1 VKTLALAA
9 ILIAIPSFAGF
20 TPAGS
25 VSSVNQIANGV
36 ELGLRDGFLARV
48 QWIDRDIVR
57 FQLLRPADAA
67 RTLRVASGVPQS
79 SFSVTVTD
87 LENVVLVTA
96 PEGMVSIVK
105 NPLQWFLTRTDG
117 SLVAAELDSGPN
129 LDSTSGS
136 ALTRLRASSLDAFY
150 GLGMNGG
157 SPNRRGQRI
166 WLRNT
171 GIAGFDE
178 STSPLHIN
186 IPFLWTI
193 GQGRALGLFID
204 DASGPVVDVDSAS
217 DGSLTIVGG
226 IGGLDYYLLTGP
238 RPETVAN
245 AYGRLTGFQ
254 PLPPRWAIGY
264 HQSRFGYRSQEE
276 IISVATQF
284 RDNAL
289 PLDAIYFDL
298 DYMNRLQ
305 ALTWDP
311 GAFPNPSGMSST
323 LQQMG
328 VKAVNIIEPCLLTAD
343 PLYLPLAL
351 NELLLLG
358 PNRLPFNSD
367 LFLGTVGWLDFGY
380 DPTRN
385 WYKSR
390 LVPFL
395 AGGIDGV
402 WNDLNEPADNYMPE
416 TVIHRNGGKEY
427 SHSAVRNLYPVQQ
440 TSLSYQA
447 LLEAHPGKRPFVLSR
462 AGYAGIQ
469 KYAANWSGDINTSFD
484 SLRTSVRMTISMGL
498 SGQNLFGHDI
508 GGFLGTPSP
517 ELEVR
522 WMQFG
527 AFTPFFRTHSNRDTG
542 PREPWAYGQ
551 PYVDLIGGAI
561 REHYRILPYLYSLL
575 EQASRTGAPV
585 IAPTAYHFSAD
596 THAQMQDYDYML
608 GPNMLIAPVVEQG
621 EVDRQV
627 YLPAGTGWVD
637 YYTGLEY
644 TGGQLITVP
653 LVLDRIPVF
662 IRAGAILPKGDTT
675 ARNASESAARPLT
688 IDFYPGPMGNLELYQ
703 DDGESFDYLGGAYQ
717 RTRWSK
723 QQLPDGRTHIEAARS
738 GSGLQP
744 RTWTLCLLATDQA
757 PQRVTA
763 QSTDLPRFDTRGSFD
778 TAASGWYFDATT
790 HQLWIRA
797 EDTGTVSLDVFPAQ

>member
-1 VKTLALAA
+1 MKRLVFAA
-9 ILIAIPSFAGF
+9 ILLAHPAFAGF
-20 TPAGS
+20 GPAGS
-25 VSSVNQIANGV
+25 VLAVNEIANGV
-36 ELGLRDGFLARV
+36 ELRLRDGFLARV

-57 FQLLRPADAA
+57 FQTLRPDDAA
-67 RTLRVASGVPQS
+67 RTLRVASGAPQPS
-79 SFSVTVTD
+79 IGVTVTD
-87 LENVVLVTA
+87 LDNVVLLTA

-105 NPLQWFLTRTDG
+105 DPLRWYLTRTDG
-117 SLVAAELDSGPN
+117 SLISAELEGGPS
-129 LDSTSGS
+129 LDSASG
-136 ALTRLRASSLDAFY
+136 AVLTRLSASPLDSFY

-157 SPNRRGQRI
+157 NPNRRGQRI

-193 GQGRALGLFID
+193 GQGRATGLFID

-226 IGGLDYYLLTGP
+226 VGGLDYYFLTGP

-245 AYGRLTGFQ
+245 AYARLTGFQ

-264 HQSRFGYRSQEE
+264 HQSRFGYRSREE
-276 IISVATQF
+276 ILSVASQF
-284 RDNAL
+284 RENSL

-298 DYMNRLQ
+298 DYMDRLQ

-311 GAFPNPSGMSST
+311 GAFPNPAGMSAS

-351 NELLLLG
+351 NEMLLLG
-358 PNRLPFNSD
+358 SNRLPYNSD
-367 LFLGTVGWLDFGY
+367 LFLGTVGWIDFGL
-380 DPTRN
+380 DPARS
-385 WYKSR
+385 WYKDR

-395 AGGIDGV
+395 ASGIDGI
-402 WNDLNEPADNYMPE
+402 WNDLNEPADNYMPQ

-427 SHSAVRNLYPVQQ
+427 SHTAVRNLYPVQQ

-447 LLEAHPGKRPFVLSR
+447 LLEAHPGRRPFVLSR

-551 PYVDLIGGAI
+551 PYMDLIGGAI
-561 REHYRILPYLYSLL
+561 REHYRILPYLYTLL

-585 IAPTAYHFSAD
+585 IAPTAYHFPSDAR
-596 THAQMQDYDYML
+596 TQMQDYDYML

-621 EVDRQV
+621 EVERQV
-627 YLPAGTGWVD
+627 YLPVGADWLD
-637 YYTGLEY
+637 YYTGQSY
-644 TGGQLITVP
+644 AGGQLITMP
-653 LVLDRIPVF
+653 LDLDHIPVF
-662 IRAGAILPKGDTT
+662 IRAGAILPKGDAT
-675 ARNASESAARPLT
+675 ARNASESATRPVS
-688 IDFYPGPMGNLELYQ
+688 IDFYPGSVGNLELYE
-703 DDGESFDYLGGAYQ
+703 DDGETFDYLGGAFQ

-723 QQLPDGRTHIEAARS
+723 QQLPDGRTHIDAARS
-738 GSGLQP
+738 GNSIQP
-744 RTWTLCLLATDQA
+744 RIWTLRLIAAPQT
-757 PQRVTA
+757 PQRVTGR
-763 QSTDLPRFDTRGSFD
+763 TIDLPRFDSRTEFES
-778 TAASGWYFDATT
+778 ASSGWYFDEAA
-790 HQLWIRA
+790 HQLLIRA
-797 EDTGTVSLDVFPAQ
+797 EDPGSLSIDIFPAP

>member
-1 VKTLALAA
+1 MRNLALAA
-9 ILIAIPSFAGF
+9 ILLARAAFAGF

-25 VSSVNQIANGV
+25 VQSVNEIANGV
-36 ELGLRDGFLARV
+36 ELRLRDGFLARV

-57 FQLLRPADAA
+57 FQTCRPDDAA
-67 RTLRVASGVPQS
+67 RTLRVASGAPQPS
-79 SFSVTVTD
+79 IAVTVTD
-87 LENVVLVTA
+87 LDNVVLVTG
-96 PEGMVSIVK
+96 PEGTVSILK
-105 NPLQWFLTRTDG
+105 NPLRWFLTRTDG
-117 SLVAAELDSGPN
+117 SLISAELESGPS
-129 LDSTSGS
+129 LDATSGAVLTQIS
-136 ALTRLRASSLDAFY
+136 ASPLDAFY

-157 SPNRRGQRI
+157 NPNRRGQRI

-171 GIAGFDE
+171 GIAGFEE

-186 IPFLWTI
+186 IPLLWTI
-193 GQGRALGLFID
+193 GQGRATGLFID
-204 DASGPVVDVDSAS
+204 DASGPVVDIDSAS

-226 IGGLDYYLLTGP
+226 IGGLDYYFLTGP
-238 RPETVAN
+238 RPESVAN
-245 AYGRLTGFQ
+245 AYARLTGFQ

-264 HQSRFGYRSQEE
+264 HQSRFGYRSQAE
-276 IISVATQF
+276 ILSVANQF
-284 RDNAL
+284 RSNSL

-298 DYMNRLQ
+298 DYMDRLQ

-311 GAFPNPSGMSST
+311 GAFPNPSSMAASLG
-323 LQQMG
+323 QMG
-328 VKAVNIIEPCLLTAD
+328 VKAVNIIEPCLLAAD

-351 NELLLLG
+351 NEMLLLG
-358 PNRLPFNSD
+358 SNRLPYNSD
-367 LFLGTVGWLDFGY
+367 LFLGTVGWIDFGY
-380 DPTRN
+380 EPARS

-395 AGGIDGV
+395 TNGIDGI
-402 WNDLNEPADNYMPE
+402 WNDLNEPADNYMPQS
-416 TVIHRNGGKEY
+416 VIHRNGGKEY
-427 SHSAVRNLYPVQQ
+427 SHVAVRNLYPVQQ

-484 SLRTSVRMTISMGL
+484 SLRTSVRITISMGL

-551 PYVDLIGGAI
+551 PYMDLIGDAI

-575 EQASRTGAPV
+575 EQSSRTGAPV
-585 IAPTAYHFSAD
+585 IAPTAYHFPGD
-596 THAQMQDYDYML
+596 VRTQMQDYDYML

-627 YLPAGTGWVD
+627 YLPAGTDWID
-637 YYTGLEY
+637 YYSGQSY
-644 TGGQLITVP
+644 TGGQLITTS
-653 LVLDRIPVF
+653 LVLDHIPVF
-662 IRAGAILPKGDTT
+662 IRAGAILPKGNAT
-675 ARNASESAARPLT
+675 ARNASDSAALPVTL
-688 IDFYPGPMGNLELYQ
+688 DFYPGSMGNLELYE
-703 DDGESFDYLGGAYQ
+703 DDGESFDYVGGAFQ

-723 QQLPDGRTHIEAARS
+723 QQLAGGRTHIDGARS
-738 GSGLQP
+738 GNSIQP
-744 RTWTLCLLATDQA
+744 RIWTLRLLATAQA

-763 QSTDLPRFDTRGSFD
+763 QSSDLPSFETKAEFD
-778 TAASGWYFDATT
+778 AANSGWYFDAST
-790 HQLWIRA
+790 HQLWLRVG
-797 EDTGTVSLDVFPAQ
+797 DPGTVSLDVFPAP